1 VARIEIEPW
10 EPEET
15 VGKLWH
21 AFASRLDAPAAHQEA
36 AVSLAEVGGRLA
48 VFFRALGGRPGTE
61 LRAVGDEVSRHRISL
76 RRRLGTDADHVPRAS
91 FDGEVLR
98 LPERL
103 AVFPSR
109 EANGALYLWL
119 AALLAHAP
127 RPQMA
132 EDPLQND
139 LLALRGARHME
150 AATLAGAPGLGCLRR
165 ALAAGT
171 LHLRRGLPRLP
182 PAEADLEAVILH
194 LLGAQDPLPPTAQA
208 MLAAVNSRDPGAAG
222 AFGAPRGYRPFR
234 PVPIWPELREH
245 GFSART
251 DVETRAADPADEPPA
266 EEGGGRQKH
275 HRARRRRAERPERRD
290 SLILHKFEAILS
302 WAQFLNLN
310 RRVDDEDDPDNAR
323 KAADDQEELALAQVS
338 KTPATRLKLHL
349 DLAPEDVARERL
361 SDVVTYPEWDA
372 RAGSYLP
379 DHVRV
384 LSSTAEP
391 AGEPPAF
398 RADPRARRRIEQ
410 VRRRFEALRPGRVIT
425 AGHLDGDDLDIEA
438 AVRLHADIRASGEGS
453 ERIWR
458 QSRPVTRDLAVSILL
473 DVSRSTESAVSEG
486 RAVIDVERE
495 ALAALAWGL
504 DACGDDFA
512 IHAFSSLKRDRV
524 YMQSCK
530 DFGEAMSPLVEDRIG
545 ALRPGFYTRLGA
557 AIRHCS
563 AELGKQMRKRR
574 LLLVITDGKPNDL
587 DHYEG
592 HHGIEDTRMAVR
604 EARRAGQSVFAV
616 AIDRNARAWFA
627 RMFGR
632 GGFSVIAHPDRLTA
646 ALPMIYRE
654 LVGA

>member
-1 VARIEIEPW
+1 MTRIEIEPW

-21 AFASRLDAPAAHQEA
+21 EFASRLDAPEAHQGA
-36 AVSLAEVGGRLA
+36 AVSLSEVGGRLA
-48 VFFRALGGRPGTE
+48 VFFRGLGGRPGAE
-61 LRAVGDEVSRHRISL
+61 LRAVGEEVSHHRISL
-76 RRRLGTDADHVPRAS
+76 RRRLGAEADHVARAS

-103 AVFPSR
+103 AVFPAR

-119 AALLAHAP
+119 AAMLAHAP
-127 RPQMA
+127 ARIA
-132 EDPLQND
+132 AADPLQAD
-139 LLALRGARHME
+139 LLALRAARAMTR
-150 AATLAGAPGLGCLRR
+150 ATLAEAPGLAALHEALCEGCLHLRR
-165 ALAAGT
+165 AL
-171 LHLRRGLPRLP
+171 PRLP
-182 PAEADLEAVILH
+182 AGEAALEAVIRR
-194 LLGAQDPLPPTAQA
+194 LLGDDTPLSGQAAA
-208 MLAAVNSRDPGAAG
+208 MLAAVESGNPGAAA
-222 AFGAPRGYRPFR
+222 AFSAPRGYRPFR
-234 PVPIWPELREH
+234 PVPIWPELRAH
-245 GFSART
+245 VLSART
-251 DVETRAADPADEPPA
+251 SVETREAERADENPA
-266 EEGGGRQKH
+266 QENDGQERH
-275 HRARRRRAERPERRD
+275 HRARRRDASEPERRD

-323 KAADDQEELALAQVS
+323 KAAEDQEELTLAQITR
-338 KTPATRLKLHL
+338 TPATKLKLHL
-349 DLAPEDVARERL
+349 DLAPEDVERERL
-361 SDVVTYPEWDA
+361 SGVCTYPEWDA
-372 RAGSYLP
+372 RAGAYLP

-384 LSSTAEP
+384 LTSTAEP
-391 AGEPPAF
+391 AGEAPAF
-398 RADPRARRRIEQ
+398 RTDPRARRRIEQ
-410 VRRRFEALRPGRVIT
+410 VRRRFEALRPGRVMT
-425 AGHLDGDDLDIEA
+425 AGHLDGEDLDIEA
-438 AVRLHADIRASGEGS
+438 AVRLHADLRASGEGN

-458 QSRPVTRDLAVSILL
+458 QSRPVARDLAVSILL
-473 DVSRSTESAVSEG
+473 DVSRSTESAVSGG

-524 YMQSCK
+524 YVQACK
-530 DFGEAMSPLVEDRIG
+530 DFGEAMSPLVEERIG

-557 AIRHCS
+557 AIRHVS
-563 AELGKQMRKRR
+563 AGLAGEARKRR

-604 EARRAGQSVFAV
+604 EARRLGQSVFGV
-616 AIDRNARAWFA
+616 TIDRSARAWFA

-632 GGFSVIAHPDRLTA
+632 GGFSVISHPDRLTD